1 MERGLCHCDLVKY
14 CVQERRGKGNARL
27 PWPRLQIISTGK
39 SYINAPVMVFRP
51 LRPLC
56 RAAHLAKAI
65 WGGWRV
71 ASDPF
76 GAAARPPAVIL
87 LGFGLQRGQVTPTLN
102 KRAKGGGVV
111 SFGDEER
118 LLIVDYCAM
127 AAGVAGGVQMSC
139 GDGRAGLVDG
149 VLLAVGG
156 KKTPLWESLH
166 ACVEALCG
174 TF

>member
-1 MERGLCHCDLVKY
+1 MLKEGGKVDGTSPLTVAAWVSGAKAAQQIYPRPVGVGGGCGGSIQQDLKSIWETAKDGEGALPLRPGEY

-27 PWPRLQIISTGK
+27 PWPRLQIISAGK

-87 LGFGLQRGQVTPTLN
+87 LGFGLQWGQVTPTLN
-102 KRAKGGGVV
+102 KRAKG
-111 SFGDEER
+111 
-118 LLIVDYCAM
+118 
-127 AAGVAGGVQMSC
+127 
-139 GDGRAGLVDG
+139 
-149 VLLAVGG
+149 VGG
-156 KKTPLWESLH
+156 RCLF
-166 ACVEALCG
+166 CG
-174 TF
+174 

>member
-1 MERGLCHCDLVKY
+1 MEPHRSLCSMGVGCKGGPANISPAGRCWWRMRGIDPTGPEIHLGDGKGWGGLCHCDLVKY

-27 PWPRLQIISTGK
+27 PWPRLQIISAGK

-76 GAAARPPAVIL
+76 GAAARPPAVFL
-87 LGFGLQRGQVTPTLN
+87 LGFGLQWGQVTPTLN
-102 KRAKGGGVV
+102 KRAKGGAL
-111 SFGDEER
+111 S
-118 LLIVDYCAM
+118 LLGM
-127 AAGVAGGVQMSC
+127 
-139 GDGRAGLVDG
+139 
-149 VLLAVGG
+149 
-156 KKTPLWESLH
+156 KKG
-166 ACVEALCG
+166 C
-174 TF
+174 